1 MDSTDRQ
8 HYATAYRALAEV
20 LGRPRLADRP
30 ENHLSYA
37 LGDLAGRIFLGADH
51 LPPDE
56 LLAQVVEAIRSGELA
71 DQQSVAERL
80 REHAKLLE
88 SIAD

>member
-8 HYATAYRALAEV
+8 QFAAAFRALAEV
-20 LGRPRLADRP
+20 LSRPRPADRP

-37 LGDLAGRIFLGADH
+37 LGDLTGRIFLGAEH

-56 LLAQVVEAIRSGELA
+56 LLAQVVEALRSGNPT
-71 DQQSVAERL
+71 DQQALAERL
-80 REHAKLLE
+80 REHASLLE
-88 SIAD
+88 NVAD

>member
-8 HYATAYRALAEV
+8 QFAAAYRALAEV
-20 LGRPRLADRP
+20 LGRPRPADRP

-37 LGDLAGRIFLGADH
+37 LGDLTGRIFLGAEH

-56 LLAQVVEAIRSGELA
+56 LLAQVVEALRSGDSA
-71 DQQSVAERL
+71 DQQTLAERL
-80 REHAKLLE
+80 REHARLLDN
-88 SIAD
+88 IVD

>member
-8 HYATAYRALAEV
+8 QFAAAYRALAEV
-20 LGRPRLADRP
+20 LGRPRPADRA

-56 LLAQVVEAIRSGELA
+56 LLAQVIEALRSGNPA
-71 DQQSVAERL
+71 DQQTLAERL
-80 REHAKLLE
+80 REHAQLLDNV
-88 SIAD
+88 AD

>member
-8 HYATAYRALAEV
+8 QFAAAYRALAEV
-20 LGRPRLADRP
+20 LGRPRAADRP

-56 LLAQVVEAIRSGELA
+56 LLTQVVEALRSGDPA
-71 DQQSVAERL
+71 DQQTLAERL
-80 REHAKLLE
+80 REHAKMLDNV
-88 SIAD
+88 AD